1 MRRFL
6 GTVLLAA
13 LAASLLAAGPAL
25 AAPAAERDPSPSVW
39 QALLDLLRPV
49 WGASEGDGSPQADPN
64 GLAAPPSGG
73 GGAEDS
79 GESDGS
85 PQLDPDG

>member
-6 GTVLLAA
+6 GTVLLGA

-39 QALLDLLRPV
+39 QALVDLLRPL
-49 WGASEGDGSPQADPN
+49 WGASEGDGGPEADPD
-64 GLAAPPSGG
+64 GLASPPSGS

-79 GESDGS
+79 GESDSS
-85 PQLDPDG
+85 PELDPDG